1 MWFPR
6 TGNVRRGKAATDKL
20 IITAALTGAETT
32 RADNPN
38 LPLSPREIAEA
49 ALEARNAGASII
61 HLHVRDAEGKPT
73 QAIAVFRETMA
84 LIREKC
90 DVMVQIS
97 TGGAVGTPPEERLR
111 PLDLVPEMATLT
123 CGTVN
128 FGDGV
133 FENPPWLI
141 EVFARKMA
149 ELHIKP
155 ELEVFDVGMVE
166 TAVKLARRGL
176 LTEPLCFDFVMG
188 VPGGIPGTIDNLLH
202 LVSQVP
208 AGSSWQV
215 AGIGRAELPLGVV
228 AIVAGGHVRVGFE
241 DNVYYSKGVL
251 AESNAQ
257 LVARMARIAKEVGRE
272 VATPADARRIL
283 GIG

>member
-1 MWFPR
+1 
-6 TGNVRRGKAATDKL
+6 
-20 IITAALTGAETT
+20 E
-32 RADNPN
+32 
-38 LPLSPREIAEA
+38 
-49 ALEARNAGASII
+49 
-61 HLHVRDAEGKPT
+61 
-73 QAIAVFRETMA
+73 
-84 LIREKC
+84 
-90 DVMVQIS
+90 
-97 TGGAVGTPPEERLR
+97 
-111 PLDLVPEMATLT
+111 
-123 CGTVN
+123 
-128 FGDGV
+128 GV
-133 FENPPWLI
+133 FENPLWLI
-141 EVFARKMA
+141 EAFARKMA

-176 LTEPLCFDFVMG
+176 LTEPLYFDFVMG

-202 LVSQVP
+202 LVGRIP
-208 AGSSWQV
+208 AGASWQV

-272 VATPADARRIL
+272 VATPAEARRIL

>member
-1 MWFPR
+1 MFRR
-6 TGNVRRGKAATDKL
+6 TGNAGGGKETTDKL
-20 IITAALTGAETT
+20 IITTALTGAETT

-38 LPLSPREIAEA
+38 LPLSPEDIAEA

-73 QAIAVFRETMA
+73 QDVTVFRDTMA
-84 LIREKC
+84 LIRKKC
-90 DVMVQIS
+90 DVIVQIS

-111 PLDLVPEMATLT
+111 PLELAPEMATLT

-141 EVFARKMA
+141 EAFARKMA
-149 ELHIKP
+149 EFHIKP
-155 ELEVFDVGMVE
+155 ELEVFDVGMAG
-166 TAVKLARRGL
+166 TAVKLARSGL
-176 LTEPLCFDFVMG
+176 LAEPLYFDFVMG

-202 LVSQVP
+202 LVSQIP
-208 AGSSWQV
+208 AGASWQV
-215 AGIGRAELPLGVV
+215 AGVGRAELSLGVV

-257 LVARMARIAKEVGRE
+257 LVARVARIAEEVGRE

-283 GIG
+283 GIE

>member
-1 MWFPR
+1 M
-6 TGNVRRGKAATDKL
+6 TTDKL

-38 LPLSPREIAEA
+38 LPLSPEEIAKA
-49 ALEARNAGASII
+49 ALEAWNAGASII
-61 HLHVRDAEGKPT
+61 HLHARDAEGRPT
-73 QAIAVFRETMA
+73 QDVATFRETMA
-84 LIREKC
+84 LIRERC
-90 DVMVQIS
+90 DVIVQIS

-133 FENPPWLI
+133 FENPLWLI
-141 EVFARKMA
+141 EAFARKMA

-176 LTEPLCFDFVMG
+176 LTEPLYFDFVMG

-202 LVSQVP
+202 LAGQIP
-208 AGSSWQV
+208 AGASWQV

-272 VATPADARRIL
+272 VATPAEARRIL